1 MEINNS
7 DAELEII
14 EISLEIINFQHEG
27 KKRLFVEIKPYQGM
41 IELIRRVFERKRIF
55 ADYRILQPLSAL

>member
-7 DAELEII
+7 DAEFEII
-14 EISLEIINFQHEG
+14 EISLEIINFQHEV
-27 KKRLFVEIKPYQGM
+27 KKRLFVEIKSYQGM

-55 ADYRILQPLSAL
+55 TDYRILQPV